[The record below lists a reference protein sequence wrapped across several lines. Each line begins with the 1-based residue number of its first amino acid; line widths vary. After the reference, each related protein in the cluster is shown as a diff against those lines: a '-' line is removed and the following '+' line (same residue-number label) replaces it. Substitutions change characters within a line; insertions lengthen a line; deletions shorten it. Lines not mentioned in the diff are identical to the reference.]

1 MNRLSLL
8 KNFSTKNKTWCYRQG
23 FYQIPYRY
31 KINENKEN
39 KEISYSKW
47 FKEIEKPINRITR
60 QKKIKE
66 FLDQFQSL
74 FRINQN

>member
-8 KNFSTKNKTWCYRQG
+8 KEFSTKKKTWCYRQG
-23 FYQIPYRY
+23 FYQIPYKY
-31 KINENKEN
+31 KINEYKG
-39 KEISYSKW
+39 ISYSKW
-47 FKEIEKPINRITR
+47 LKETEKPIYRITR